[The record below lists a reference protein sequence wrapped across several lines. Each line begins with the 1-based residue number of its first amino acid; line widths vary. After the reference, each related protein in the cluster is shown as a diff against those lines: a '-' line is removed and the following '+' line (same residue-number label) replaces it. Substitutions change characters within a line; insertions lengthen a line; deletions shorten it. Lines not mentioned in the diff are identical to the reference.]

1 MWFVADF
8 YMATIHHYK
17 QLNLVKVYDKNK
29 ERLKQFCDYYGV
41 NPVKSVNEILKDDT
55 IELIINLTN
64 PKEHFK
70 VTYSSLENNKHV
82 YTEKPLSMN
91 FKDAKYL
98 YDFAKSKKL
107 KLSSAPSSVLNKVA
121 KTVEI
126 ALKENKIGKVRL
138 IYANFDAVNDP
149 QNEALKLENT
159 IRCLLAS
166 TRRV

>member
-1 MWFVADF
+1 
-8 YMATIHHYK
+8 MATIHHYK

-98 YDFAKSKKL
+98 YDFAKKKT
-107 KLSSAPSSVLNKVA
+107 KVIFSTFQCLNKVA

-126 ALKENKIGKVRL
+126 ALKENKIGKVDSFML
-138 IYANFDAVNDP
+138 ILM
-149 QNEALKLENT
+149 QE
-159 IRCLLAS
+159 
-166 TRRV
+166 